1 MSIITLYLLLLK
13 ATATSFAGMGS
24 LPQVRQ
30 DLVVTAH
37 AISDEQLSQAVLIG
51 RSTPGPVGAYVVA
64 VGYFADGVAGAFAGL
79 LAVMTPA
86 LAAVPLMAL
95 MQRWLHLP
103 RVRAAVDA
111 VVMASAALLVASVIQ
126 MASDGAQQLA
136 RVVGW
141 IQ

>member
-1 MSIITLYLLLLK
+1 MSIVALYLLLLK

-64 VGYFADGVAGAFAGL
+64 VGYFADGVAGAVAGL

-136 RVVGW
+136 RAIGSMR
-141 IQ
+141 